1 MRNSF
6 LEVDIDSISYNIAK
20 IKKWYR
26 GNASN
31 KSRCVWTR
39 GT

>member
-20 IKKWYR
+20 IKKLV
-26 GNASN
+26 
-31 KSRCVWTR
+31 KKQMHMD
-39 GT
+39 